1 MDNDKKLSKF
11 LAIESYLQ
19 SLFCECSIETKKFP
33 RTNHYLVRVVGPNGR
48 LKHHIIFHFQFVGEN
63 TSDEV
68 IEKLKDWR
76 LEDVAEKAGK
86 KVVFISKDG
95 IRILS

>member
-1 MDNDKKLSKF
+1 M
-11 LAIESYLQ
+11 
-19 SLFCECSIETKKFP
+19 
-33 RTNHYLVRVVGPNGR
+33 
-48 LKHHIIFHFQFVGEN
+48 IFHFQFVDEN

-76 LEDVAEKAGK
+76 LEDVVKKAGE

-95 IRILS
+95 IRVLW